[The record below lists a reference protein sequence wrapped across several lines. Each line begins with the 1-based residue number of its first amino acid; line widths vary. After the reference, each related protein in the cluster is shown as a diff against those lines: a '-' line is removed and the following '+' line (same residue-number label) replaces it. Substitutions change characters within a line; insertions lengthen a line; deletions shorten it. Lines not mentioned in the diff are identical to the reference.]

1 MTESKQISR
10 EMITETAALLIEE
23 TGDRKS
29 VTLREIAK
37 RLGCAHTNL
46 YNYYGSLNEI
56 WWDAAAWILMR
67 MMDETR
73 EETASDVPPLP
84 ESPERDVLCVFLKF
98 FDFSVDHPGW
108 YRFLWLEKQEG
119 TPSPE
124 AVRILSGATEST
136 FTALSKIAGDSL
148 APDRIRQLS
157 DIMFCYTYGEIT
169 SWIHNR
175 RSHESRDAMKQRLA
189 DNLKLL
195 YSLFMKENIF
205 EQHTREEM
213 QEE

>member
-1 MTESKQISR
+1 MAENKQINR

-23 TGDRKS
+23 TGERKS

-56 WWDAAAWILMR
+56 WWDAAAWILRR
-67 MMDETR
+67 MMSETR
-73 EETASDVPPLP
+73 EEIVNEGPATGVSEQDLL
-84 ESPERDVLCVFLKF
+84 RIFLKF

-119 TPSPE
+119 SPSPE
-124 AVRILSGATEST
+124 AAKTLANAMGSVYGTLGALT
-136 FTALSKIAGDSL
+136 GDTMS
-148 APDRIRQLS
+148 PDKVRQLS

-169 SWIHNR
+169 SWLHNR
-175 RSHESRDAMKQRLA
+175 RSHESRDEMRERLTV
-189 DNLKLL
+189 NLKLM
-195 YSLFMKENIF
+195 YSLFLKESVN
-205 EQHTREEM
+205 EPNTHGVMEDQK
-213 QEE
+213 